1 MPLTIDQVSAE
12 VGPPEGRLQSAEP
25 AAPAQPPQPSD
36 LRRQREQL
44 ERMYERACRIA
55 AD

>member
-1 MPLTIDQVSAE
+1 MAVSIDEVTAEVSA
-12 VGPPEGRLQSAEP
+12 PEARGQTAQGGSSPQSP
-25 AAPAQPPQPSD
+25 SPSD

-44 ERMYERACRIA
+44 ERMQQRACRIA

>member
-12 VGPPEGRLQSAEP
+12 VGAPQGPPQSAES
-25 AAPAQPPQPSD
+25 AAAAQPPQPSD

-44 ERMYERACRIA
+44 ARIYERACRIA

>member
-12 VGPPEGRLQSAEP
+12 VGAPEGRGQPAET
-25 AAPAQPPQPSD
+25 APSQQAPQPSD

-44 ERMYERACRIA
+44 ERMHQRACRIA